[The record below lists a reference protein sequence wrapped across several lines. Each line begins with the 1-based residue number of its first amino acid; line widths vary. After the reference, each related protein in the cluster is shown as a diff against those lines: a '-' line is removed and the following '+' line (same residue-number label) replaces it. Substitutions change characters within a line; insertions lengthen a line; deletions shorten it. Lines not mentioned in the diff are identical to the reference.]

1 MVNPPASAPAMR
13 AYYSPVGRIRMLG
26 GDPALDFA
34 NTLHWRD
41 GALADFIPDFR
52 SLAEWSLPAGLTT
65 EEERDSVL
73 ARADEAVSTA
83 EAVHAAAIGLRD
95 VWRDRLAERTGIA
108 SGDRARKE
116 LRELL
121 AAALGDCGLGVEGDE
136 SLLRLPLKR
145 VALAIASLEL
155 IPVERRIGR
164 CAADL
169 CGGYFLDTSRFKPR
183 RWCSMDSCG
192 NRAKVRG
199 YRDRFRAE
207 EVTPGDA

>member
-41 GALADFIPDFR
+41 GALTDFIPDFR
-52 SLAEWSLPAGLTT
+52 SLAEWSMPAGLMT
-65 EEERDSVL
+65 EEEGSNVL
-73 ARADEAVSTA
+73 ALAKASA
-83 EAVHAAAIGLRD
+83 AAAKAVHAAAIALRG

-108 SGDRARKE
+108 SGDRAGAK
-116 LRELL
+116 LRQLL
-121 AAALGDCGLGVEGDE
+121 ASALGDGGLAGGEDE
-136 SLLRLPLKR
+136 ALLRLPLMR
-145 VALAIASLEL
+145 VALAITSLEL

-164 CAADL
+164 CAADQ
-169 CGGYFLDTSRFKPR
+169 CGGYFLDNSRSKPR